1 MPFKLNILLVLQR
14 YKKKKSA
21 QEILL
26 LILTDSYQ
34 LHIKLVTRA
43 HPFLQTRPIVMLNG
57 FLLKLFSYL
66 SHCFFFFFLFK
77 QFQNNYF
84 IILNQTIQNM
94 CQMYVPKS
102 KIRRFVSAGQRQG
115 LSTAKRFWFHAA
127 ASTSSTL

>member
-34 LHIKLVTRA
+34 LHIKQVTRA
-43 HPFLQTRPIVMLNG
+43 HPFLQTRPIVMLNE

-66 SHCFFFFFLFK
+66 SHCFFFSFLNNFK
-77 QFQNNYF
+77 T
-84 IILNQTIQNM
+84 IILL
-94 CQMYVPKS
+94 
-102 KIRRFVSAGQRQG
+102 F
-115 LSTAKRFWFHAA
+115 
-127 ASTSSTL
+127 